1 MAKQKDPKDVMEGL
15 VKELMEC
22 FRNTNHSKQFLAE
35 LMLGT
40 IWLDVL
46 VLRMSKT
53 RNRLERRKMLNEF
66 NSGVKTVR
74 KGIELLWETT
84 HGITAA
90 CEGRAAFNV
99 E

>member
-1 MAKQKDPKDVMEGL
+1 MEGL

-22 FRNTNHSKQFLAE
+22 FRNTNPSKQFLAE

-53 RNRLERRKMLNEF
+53 RNRLERQKMLNEF

-84 HGITAA
+84 HGITAS

>member
-22 FRNTNHSKQFLAE
+22 FRNTNPSKQFLAE

-53 RNRLERRKMLNEF
+53 RDRLERRKMLNEF

-84 HGITAA
+84 QGITAA
-90 CEGRAAFNV
+90 CEGRVAFNV